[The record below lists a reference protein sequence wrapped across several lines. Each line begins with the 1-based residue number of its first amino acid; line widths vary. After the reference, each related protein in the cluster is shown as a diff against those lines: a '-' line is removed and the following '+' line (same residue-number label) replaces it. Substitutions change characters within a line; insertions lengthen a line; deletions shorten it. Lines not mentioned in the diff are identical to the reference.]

1 MLESKDIVLCWVDCG
16 GAGTI
21 VQSWQDW
28 RLGTAAFYQYP
39 SKYAKVDL
47 ALGLAIPF
55 LDNNKMIIRDSY
67 KDDCPWIILTL

>member
-1 MLESKDIVLCWVDCG
+1 MLSRLWRRRYHCTELARLK
-16 GAGTI
+16 
-21 VQSWQDW
+21 SWNSSI
-28 RLGTAAFYQYP
+28 YQYP

>member
-1 MLESKDIVLCWVDCG
+1 MLSRL
-16 GAGTI
+16 
-21 VQSWQDW
+21 W
-28 RLGTAAFYQYP
+28 RRRYHCTELARVGTAAFYQYP